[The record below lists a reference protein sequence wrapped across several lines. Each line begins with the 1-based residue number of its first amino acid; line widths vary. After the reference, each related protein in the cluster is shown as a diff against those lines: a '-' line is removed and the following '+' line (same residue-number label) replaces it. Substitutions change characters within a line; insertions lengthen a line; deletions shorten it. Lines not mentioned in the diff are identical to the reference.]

1 MGFLSDIGDF
11 IGDSV
16 GTALGIAIAPLAIAL
31 DVSESAVRRAIK
43 AGCRTEEEIR
53 DYLLND

>member
-16 GTALGIAIAPLAIAL
+16 GTVLGIAIAPLAIAL

-43 AGCRTEEEIR
+43 AGCRTEKEIR

>member
-1 MGFLSDIGDF
+1 MGFLKDIGDF

-16 GTALGIAIAPLAIAL
+16 ETVLGIAIAPLAIAL
-31 DVSESAVRRAIK
+31 DVSESAVKRAIK

-53 DYLLND
+53 AFLMDD

>member
-16 GTALGIAIAPLAIAL
+16 GTLFGIAIAPLAIAL
-31 DVSESAVRRAIK
+31 DVSESAIKRAIK

-53 DYLLND
+53 NYLLND